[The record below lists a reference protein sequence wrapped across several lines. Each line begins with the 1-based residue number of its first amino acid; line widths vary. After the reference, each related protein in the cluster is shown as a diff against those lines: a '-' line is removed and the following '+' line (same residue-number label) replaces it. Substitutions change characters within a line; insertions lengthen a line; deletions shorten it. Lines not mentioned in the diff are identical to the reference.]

1 MKNFKFTSKFMVF
14 VVLVTVIPVA
24 ILVIYSAFSMYGN
37 VSKEIRNGLSTST
50 KNLSDYV
57 NLYFSDYSNVLNYLS
72 NDPNVK
78 GVYTDKN
85 QEDVWMLKTFDSFRN
100 AYPEINSIFVIL
112 KNGKVY
118 TSPSNV
124 QITTGD
130 WYNLTLNSTGIYTNL
145 VTDSSSH
152 KTQVLMTKAIIGEDG
167 NITGV
172 VGFYLKPA
180 QLESYI
186 SNYKYNGKN
195 VEIWVENKGIINFA
209 SQPQDVGMNIT
220 NQSLWSKINS
230 IKNGNLN
237 FEEDG
242 TQKAAYLFTTHVGKI
257 ILMMP
262 LVEMTG
268 TVVAEMITLIVIGLI
283 IIVLAFLA
291 GILISKYAF
300 TKPVKDLIPVIQK
313 VSNGD
318 LSASFDVKGKDEIA
332 QIQNEL
338 NKVFKLLKDTLKKI
352 EEASGRVSSGA
363 GKLSSS
369 AENISS
375 TLESLSETVKDMNSD
390 TQNLSASVEETSAS
404 VEEVSSAAQNTAKA
418 IQEIAEQSQ
427 QISSGA
433 ESGSRAIENMKKDFT
448 EIVNVSQESAESVKS
463 LAEMSGNIGQIV
475 NEINKIAEQT
485 NLLALNAAI
494 EAARAGDAGKGFAV
508 VADEIRKLA
517 ESSKSSTQR
526 ISQILEEI
534 MAKSSRVSDE
544 TNKTLESVERTSK
557 GIDEVSAELSKIL
570 NQVKGITEKIESVAA
585 ASQEESASAEEMAS
599 AMDMATKAV
608 SNIASKMEGITKK
621 ISATSSES
629 RENLKLVEDLRSLSN
644 ELEETLKKFKI

>member
-1 MKNFKFTSKFMVF
+1 MRNLKFTSKFMIF

-24 ILVIYSAFSMYGN
+24 ILIVYSAFSMYNN
-37 VSKEIRNGLSTST
+37 VSNEIKNGLSTST
-50 KNLSDYV
+50 QNLTDYV
-57 NLYFSDYSNVLNYLS
+57 NLYVANYSNVLNYLS

-85 QEDVWMLKTFDSFRN
+85 QEDIWMLKTFDSFRS
-100 AYPEINSIFVIL
+100 AYPEINNIFVIL

-124 QITTGD
+124 QVKSGD
-130 WYNLTLNSTGIYTNL
+130 WYNVTLNSTGIYMNL
-145 VTDSSSH
+145 ITDPKSH
-152 KTQVLMTKAIIGEDG
+152 NTQMLMTKAIIGENGGID
-167 NITGV
+167 GV
-172 VGFYLKPA
+172 VGFYLTPV
-180 QLESYI
+180 QLQSYI

-195 VEIWVENKGIINFA
+195 VEVWIENNGVINIA
-209 SQPQDVGMNIT
+209 SQSQDIGMNIT
-220 NQSLWSKINS
+220 NQSWWSKLNS
-230 IKNGNLN
+230 LNGSFDLN
-237 FEEDG
+237 EDG
-242 TQKAAYLFTTHVGKI
+242 SQKVTYLSTTGIGKI
-257 ILMMP
+257 LLMMP
-262 LVEMTG
+262 VSDMTG
-268 TVVAEMITLIVIGLI
+268 TLVVEVITLIVIGLI
-283 IIVLAFLA
+283 VIVLAFIA
-291 GILISKYAF
+291 AIFISKYAF
-300 TKPVKDLIPVIQK
+300 TKPVKDLIPVIQN

-318 LSASFDVKGKDEIA
+318 LSTEFKVRGKDEIA
-332 QIQNEL
+332 QIQGEL
-338 NKVFKLLKDTLKKI
+338 NKVFKILKETITKVED
-352 EEASGRVSSGA
+352 AAGRVSNGA
-363 GKLSSS
+363 VKLSSS

-375 TLESLSETVKDMNSD
+375 TLESLSGTVKEMNSD

-427 QISSGA
+427 QISAGA
-433 ESGSRAIENMKKDFT
+433 ENGSRAIENMKKDFT
-448 EIVNVSQESAESVKS
+448 DIVNVSQESAESVKS
-463 LAEMSGNIGQIV
+463 LAEMSSNISQIV

-534 MAKSSRVSDE
+534 MAKSSQVSDE
-544 TNKTLESVERTSK
+544 TNRTLESIERTSK
-557 GIDEVSAELSKIL
+557 GIDEVSIELSKIL
-570 NQVKGITEKIESVAA
+570 DQVKGITERIESVAA

-608 SNIASKMEGITKK
+608 SNIASKMENITRS
-621 ISATSSES
+621 ISSTSAES
-629 RENLKLVEDLRSLSN
+629 KENLKLVEDLKSLSE
-644 ELEETLKKFKI
+644 ELEEILKKFKV